1 MTRHTVLRSNGQPAN
16 ATRPRGYVTEAM
28 CQRYGSY
35 ARALEALNKAGG
47 DMQRVMARDA
57 A

>member
-1 MTRHTVLRSNGQPAN
+1 MPRIATRNGQPASQ
-16 ATRPRGYVTEAM
+16 TRPRGYVTEAM